1 MSFNLCA
8 SCGYANP
15 LEAGVC
21 QACGEALAAPRR
33 PPPPPPPSRAQRR
46 AAVRRTRIASE
57 LPAAPPGPPDVLVLD
72 ANDSTRAELCQVL
85 HGFGFRA
92 FPARSPAEART
103 LLAARGFVAVFLD
116 IVFDGTASDV
126 SADLCQR
133 AREPGL
139 HVPGH
144 TCALIVID
152 GGRRPVDR
160 VRASMAGADQVL
172 IRPASRG
179 AVARAL
185 DACGMPLP
193 SDPRRNTGANIKDLP
208 ATE

>member
-15 LEAGVC
+15 LQPGVC
-21 QACGEALAAPRR
+21 QGCGEALAAPR
-33 PPPPPPPSRAQRR
+33 PPVPPSRAERR
-46 AAVRRTRIASE
+46 AAVRRSRIAIE
-57 LPAAPPGPPDVLVLD
+57 APAAPLGPPDVLVLD
-72 ANDSTRAELCQVL
+72 ANDTTRAALCKVL
-85 HGFGFRA
+85 QGFGFRA
-92 FPARSPAEART
+92 FPASGPAEART

-116 IVFDGTASDV
+116 VVFDGTASDV

-152 GGRRPVDR
+152 GGTRPVDR
-160 VRASMAGADQVL
+160 VRASLAGADHVL
-172 IRPASRG
+172 VRPATRG
-179 AVARAL
+179 ALARAL
-185 DACGMPLP
+185 DACSLPLP
-193 SDPRRNTGANIKDLP
+193 NDPRRRPGESGKQVP
-208 ATE
+208 AGE

>member
-8 SCGYANP
+8 SCAYANP

-21 QACGEALAAPRR
+21 QACGEALAPRPR
-33 PPPPPPPSRAQRR
+33 PPPPPPPSRFQRR
-46 AAVRRTRIASE
+46 AAVRRNRIAAE

-72 ANDSTRAELCQVL
+72 ANDTTRAELCQVL
-85 HGFGFRA
+85 QGFGFRA
-92 FPARSPAEART
+92 FPARGPAEART

-133 AREPGL
+133 ARQPGL
-139 HVPGH
+139 HVLGH
-144 TCALIVID
+144 SCALIVID
-152 GGRRPVDR
+152 SGTRPVDR
-160 VRASMAGADQVL
+160 VRASLAGADQVL

-185 DACGMPLP
+185 DACSMPLP
-193 SDPRRNTGANIKDLP
+193 NDPRRSPDGSG
-208 ATE
+208 